1 MQMSLRLMRFMRIFM
16 LAALVVIILLPE
28 WLHPHPDHPAPK
40 VIFFAITGLACVD
53 VAIAFFMHRIMI
65 RRATPVLAAN
75 PEDNTG
81 LNQWRVAYVMAF
93 GFAIAIG
100 LFGLVLRF
108 IGFSLGQV
116 APFYVAGIGLLLYFN
131 PRAPVNQG

>member
-1 MQMSLRLMRFMRIFM
+1 MQTSLRLMRFMRIFM
-16 LAALVVIILLPE
+16 VAALVVIILLPE
-28 WLHPHPDHPAPK
+28 WVHPHPDHPAPK
-40 VIFFAITGLACVD
+40 VFFFAITGLACVD
-53 VAIAFFMHRIMI
+53 VAIAFFMHRMML

-75 PEDNTG
+75 PEDKAG
-81 LNQWRVAYVMAF
+81 LNQLRTAYVMAF
-93 GFAIAIG
+93 AFAIAIG

-131 PRAPVNQG
+131 PRAPITQS